1 MRLLIVEDDI
11 MIAESMQDV
20 AIEAGHDVV
29 GLAHRSGVALSLAQ
43 TALPDLALVDMHLSN
58 GESGAEVAHLMRV
71 LFGIPSMFVSGNP
84 SDCRNAAKLTRALGC
99 LSKPF
104 VDAELAAALSFA
116 QAVLDCET
124 PNSAP
129 LNFEGYATDIG

>member
-11 MIAESMQDV
+11 MIAESIEEI
-20 AIEAGHDVV
+20 ASEAGHDVV
-29 GLAHRSGVALSLAQ
+29 GVAHRSGVALSLAQ
-43 TALPDLALVDMHLSN
+43 TAMPDLALVDMHLTN

-84 SDCRNAAKLTRALGC
+84 GDCRNAANLSRALGC

-124 PNSAP
+124 PDSAP
-129 LNFEGYATDIG
+129 LNFESYVTGIG